1 MLPHNTTESLQRV
14 TIGHCLIM
22 GFEIV
27 SMGRAIFG
35 PESVKR
41 PSFRTWVLMCYNNE
55 MDILYI
61 CLNEKKIM
69 DFEMIYY
76 VSDRSFNI

>member
-1 MLPHNTTESLQRV
+1 
-14 TIGHCLIM
+14 M

-35 PESVKR
+35 FESVKR
-41 PSFRTWVLMCYNNE
+41 FSFRIWVLMCYNNE